1 MSKTILLVE
10 DIDENR
16 EIYRIILEHHGHR
29 VVEATDGEAALKAA
43 REHLPDLIL
52 MDISIP
58 GIDGLEVT
66 RRLKENGSTKDI
78 PIVALTAH
86 AYPQDRARAESV
98 GCNGY
103 LSKPLGPRELVQEM
117 DRFLRA
123 DRAEGG
129 EADPASS

>member
-10 DIDENR
+10 DIEENR
-16 EIYRIILEHHGHR
+16 EIYRIILEHHGHE
-29 VVEATDGEAALKAA
+29 VIEASDGEMALRAA

-66 RRLKENGSTKDI
+66 RRLKEEEATKGI

-98 GCNGY
+98 GCDGY
-103 LSKPLGPRELVQEM
+103 LSKPLGPRELVREM
-117 DRFLRA
+117 ERFL
-123 DRAEGG
+123 
-129 EADPASS
+129 